1 MQNILLAVA
10 AISLFVTG
18 DVGTAG
24 VLAGLTVFNAAVGLR
39 PGRRCPPE
47 PALQDPSPRDP
58 ERDAARGVPGPAR
71 TGTRVPD
78 GAGWT
83 AA

>member
-1 MQNILLAVA
+1 MQIILLAVA

-47 PALQDPSPRDP
+47 PALQDPSPRDL
-58 ERDAARGVPGPAR
+58 ERDAARGQ
-71 TGTRVPD
+71 TR
-78 GAGWT
+78 
-83 AA
+83 